1 MGSSYYIRECCPFVC
16 WRHWFSTILTGPHAG
31 SLSFTSDR
39 FSLGATPRRPRP
51 GPPPGHG
58 AAPTPLRPTAQ
69 SHICDGLGP
78 LTRLLKPH
86 HCTSMG
92 LPATPASGDA
102 SPAHSPC
109 ACGQHPIEAFAINC
123 EKTLTNW
130 VSLLRKTTPPHNVSS
145 SDPRWVGAF
154 KVLDSIIT
162 GRQGEYLLQRLAYVQ
177 LTRLFASLETI
188 IKSETMDGST
198 ASLTI
203 PTRILL

>member
-58 AAPTPLRPTAQ
+58 AAPTLLRPTAQ

-78 LTRLLKPH
+78 LTRLLKLH

-109 ACGQHPIEAFAINC
+109 ACGQHHLQRC
-123 EKTLTNW
+123 EPA
-130 VSLLRKTTPPHNVSS
+130 R
-145 SDPRWVGAF
+145 
-154 KVLDSIIT
+154 I
-162 GRQGEYLLQRLAYVQ
+162 RQGGSDDKSGPPPFGHPTFR
-177 LTRLFASLETI
+177 SL
-188 IKSETMDGST
+188 G
-198 ASLTI
+198 I
-203 PTRILL
+203 PTPLFQPHHFNLPQLSQFYVKPL

>member
-109 ACGQHPIEAFAINC
+109 ACGQHHLQRC
-123 EKTLTNW
+123 EPA
-130 VSLLRKTTPPHNVSS
+130 R
-145 SDPRWVGAF
+145 
-154 KVLDSIIT
+154 I
-162 GRQGEYLLQRLAYVQ
+162 RQGGSDDTALQRP
-177 LTRLFASLETI
+177 TRGLS
-188 IKSETMDGST
+188 GT
-198 ASLTI
+198 ASNNMHHQKPGPSESLS
-203 PTRILL
+203 PSGGMRNFKYL